1 MYLYDTS
8 ISYLIRCEIVKRPKN
23 TWLGVSFLFYVDA
36 GLHAEGS
43 IMSNLFGLFFW
54 DILFMDVPDVFHS
67 AYQTHP
73 LDLYSTQFYSNRKSA
88 IDSQLEKIKQVTEEV
103 CSLIDEI
110 FDIS

>member
-1 MYLYDTS
+1 MSILFNVDT
-8 ISYLIRCEIVKRPKN
+8 
-23 TWLGVSFLFYVDA
+23 

-43 IMSNLFGLFFW
+43 IMSNLFSLFFW

-88 IDSQLEKIKQVTEEV
+88 IDSQLEKIKQATEEV
-103 CSLIDEI
+103 WSLIDEI
-110 FDIS
+110 FDIL

>member
-1 MYLYDTS
+1 M
-8 ISYLIRCEIVKRPKN
+8 
-23 TWLGVSFLFYVDA
+23 SFLFNVDT

-88 IDSQLEKIKQVTEEV
+88 INSQLEKIKQATEEV

-110 FDIS
+110 FDIL

>member
-1 MYLYDTS
+1 M
-8 ISYLIRCEIVKRPKN
+8 
-23 TWLGVSFLFYVDA
+23 SFLFNVDT

-54 DILFMDVPDVFHS
+54 DILIMDVPDVFHS

-88 IDSQLEKIKQVTEEV
+88 IDSQLEKIKQATEEV

-110 FDIS
+110 FDIL

>member
-1 MYLYDTS
+1 M
-8 ISYLIRCEIVKRPKN
+8 
-23 TWLGVSFLFYVDA
+23 SFLFNVDT

-43 IMSNLFGLFFW
+43 IMSNLLGLFFW

-88 IDSQLEKIKQVTEEV
+88 IDSQLEKIKQATEEV
-103 CSLIDEI
+103 WSLIDEI
-110 FDIS
+110 FDIL

>member
-1 MYLYDTS
+1 M
-8 ISYLIRCEIVKRPKN
+8 
-23 TWLGVSFLFYVDA
+23 SFLLNVDT

-43 IMSNLFGLFFW
+43 IMSNLLGLFFW

-88 IDSQLEKIKQVTEEV
+88 IYSQLEKIKQATEEV

-110 FDIS
+110 FDIL